1 MMPIEH
7 IITTI
12 VALLILIV
20 IIKIAISAIK
30 TAFKLAIGGILFII
44 LLWIVLKFIF

>member
-1 MMPIEH
+1 MILEH
-7 IITTI
+7 IITAI
-12 VALLILIV
+12 LVILILIV

-44 LLWIVLKFIF
+44 LLWIVLKLIF